1 MGTVTRPIPPP
12 PPKLELIIALIVTV
26 ISPIL
31 AVLLFRNVKKQNF
44 QPENLKQNFQPE
56 NL

>member
-44 QPENLKQNFQPE
+44 QPENLKQNIQTE